1 MVTRVLM
8 FETADGVVEHLT
20 AQVPPDADGGM
31 MLPELLSWG
40 GRIWKRGG
48 DSTYRLASIWVPDR
62 EEFTSSIL
70 DEEDIEAM
78 RIQEAK
84 KAIRSAITSATE
96 IATKVAE
103 EVATAGERLDYLP
116 MRESMQQGWWIACI
130 KIVQALNGDS
140 AKFSDQK
147 IDRIPI
153 EQHVDWA
160 RIACFAFEAYNS
172 VGEKAWMTFD
182 GRPVPRWPALNDE
195 VREKW
200 TAAVK
205 AVVLDEQRRKME
217 AVNECATAIR
227 HSARDQ
233 ETIRRKLEE
242 IIVLKQQLSIAE
254 TSAHHLADR
263 SATLAEALRHLLI
276 LIGAF
281 PVGELPPGTALAGC
295 IDRAK
300 KALEEFFSGVLRAS

>member
-8 FETADGVVEHLT
+8 FETAEGVVEHLT

-40 GRIWKRGG
+40 GRIWKRGA
-48 DSTYRLASIWVPDR
+48 DSVFRLASIWVPDR
-62 EEFTSSIL
+62 EEFASSIF
-70 DEEDIEAM
+70 DEEDVEAM
-78 RIQEAK
+78 RIREERQAIANAK
-84 KAIRSAITSATE
+84 LSATE

-103 EVATAGERLDYLP
+103 EVHGLDVSHSD
-116 MRESMQQGWWIACI
+116 SMQFGWWIACV
-130 KIVQALNGDS
+130 KIIQAINGDV
-140 AKFSDQK
+140 AKFADRKLDAIPIDQK
-147 IDRIPI
+147 I
-153 EQHVDWA
+153 DWA

-217 AVNECATAIR
+217 AVNECSTAIR
-227 HSARDQ
+227 HAARDQ
-233 ETIRRKLEE
+233 ETIRHKLEE
-242 IIVLKQQLSIAE
+242 VIVLKQQLSIAE
-254 TSAHHLADR
+254 TTAHNLADR

-276 LIGAF
+276 LIGAV
-281 PVGELPPGTALAGC
+281 PVGELPEGTALAGC

-300 KALEEFFSGVLRAS
+300 KALAAP

>member
-40 GRIWKRGG
+40 GRIWKRCA
-48 DSTYRLASIWVPDR
+48 DSVFRLASVWVPDR
-62 EEFTSSIL
+62 EEFASSIF

-84 KAIRSAITSATE
+84 RAIATARLSATE

-103 EVATAGERLDYLP
+103 EVATAGERFDFGP
-116 MRESMQQGWWIACI
+116 HRDAMKQGWWVACI
-130 KIVQALNGDS
+130 KIITEINGD
-140 AKFSDQK
+140 APKFSDQQV
-147 IDRIPI
+147 DRIAI
-153 EQHVDWA
+153 EQHIDWA

-205 AVVLDEQRRKME
+205 ACVLDEQRRKME

-227 HSARDQ
+227 HAARDQ

-242 IIVLKQQLSIAE
+242 IIVLRQQLSIAE
-254 TSAHHLADR
+254 TSAHNLADR
-263 SATLAEALRHLLI
+263 CATIADALRDLLV
-276 LIGAF
+276 LMGAN
-281 PVGELPPGTALAGC
+281 PLSDLAQGTNLAGC
-295 IDRAK
+295 VERAK
-300 KALEEFFSGVLRAS
+300 KALEGWS

>member
-8 FETADGVVEHLT
+8 FETAEGVVEHLT

-40 GRIWKRGG
+40 GRIWKRGA
-48 DSTYRLASIWVPDR
+48 DSVFRLASIWVPDR
-62 EEFTSSIL
+62 EEFASSMF

-78 RIQEAK
+78 RIRETKQAIANAK
-84 KAIRSAITSATE
+84 LSATE

-103 EVATAGERLDYLP
+103 EVHGLDVSHSD
-116 MRESMQQGWWIACI
+116 SMQFGWWIACV
-130 KIVQALNGDS
+130 KIIQAINGDS
-140 AKFSDQK
+140 AKFA
-147 IDRIPI
+147 DRKLDAIPI
-153 EQHVDWA
+153 DPKIDWA

-227 HSARDQ
+227 HAARDQ
-233 ETIRRKLEE
+233 ETIRHKLEE
-242 IIVLKQQLSIAE
+242 VIVLKQQLSIAE
-254 TSAHHLADR
+254 TTAHNLADR

-276 LIGAF
+276 LIGAV
-281 PVGELPPGTALAGC
+281 PVGELPEGTALAGC

-300 KALEEFFSGVLRAS
+300 KALAAP

>member
-8 FETADGVVEHLT
+8 FEHANGTVEHLT

-31 MLPELLSWG
+31 MLPALLAWG
-40 GRIWKRGG
+40 GQVWKRGDG
-48 DSTYRLASIWVPDR
+48 DGTYRLASIWVPDR

-84 KAIRSAITSATE
+84 KAIANARRSATE

-103 EVATAGERLDYLP
+103 EVHGLDVSHSD
-116 MRESMQQGWWIACI
+116 SMQTGWWIACT
-130 KIVQALNGDS
+130 KIIQAINS
-140 AKFSDQK
+140 ERPRFSDRKLEQMLVEQK
-147 IDRIPI
+147 
-153 EQHVDWA
+153 VDWA

-227 HSARDQ
+227 HLARDQ

-242 IIVLKQQLSIAE
+242 VIVLKQQLSIAE

-263 SATLAEALRHLLI
+263 SATLSESLRHLLI
-276 LIGAF
+276 LFGAV
-281 PVGELPPGTALAGC
+281 PIGELPEGTALAGC

-300 KALEEFFSGVLRAS
+300 KALAES

>member
-8 FETADGVVEHLT
+8 FETAEGVVEHLT
-20 AQVPPDADGGM
+20 AQVPPEAEGGM

-40 GRIWKRGG
+40 GRIWKRGA
-48 DSTYRLASIWVPDR
+48 DSVFRLASIWVPDR
-62 EEFTSSIL
+62 EEFASSIF
-70 DEEDIEAM
+70 DEEDVEAM
-78 RIQEAK
+78 RIREAK
-84 KAIRSAITSATE
+84 IAIGNAITSATE

-103 EVATAGERLDYLP
+103 EVGTVGERFGRDGSP
-116 MRESMQQGWWIACI
+116 QGDAWRDAMKQGWWIACI
-130 KIVQALNGDS
+130 KIIQALNGDGP
-140 AKFSDQK
+140 ARFSDQK

-227 HSARDQ
+227 HAARDQ
-233 ETIRRKLEE
+233 EAIRHKLEE
-242 IIVLKQQLSIAE
+242 VIVLKQRLSIAE
-254 TSAHHLADR
+254 TSAHNLADR

-276 LIGAF
+276 LIGAV
-281 PVGELPPGTALAGC
+281 PVGELPEGTALAGC

-300 KALEEFFSGVLRAS
+300 KALATP

>member
-1 MVTRVLM
+1 MVTRILM

-40 GRIWKRGG
+40 GRLWRRGA
-48 DSTYRLASIWVPDR
+48 DSVFRLASVWVPDR
-62 EEFTSSIL
+62 EEFSCTML
-70 DEEDIEAM
+70 DEEDLEAM
-78 RIQEAK
+78 RAHEAR
-84 KAIRSAITSATE
+84 IAITGAKMTATE

-103 EVATAGERLDYLP
+103 EVGTLAERQDERTF
-116 MRESMQQGWWIACI
+116 REPLKQGWWLACV
-130 KIVQALNGDS
+130 KIIQQINGEPQ
-140 AKFSDQK
+140 FSDRK
-147 IDRIPI
+147 LDRIPI

-217 AVNECATAIR
+217 AVNECETAIR
-227 HSARDQ
+227 HTAQDR
-233 ETIRRKLEE
+233 ETIRRKSEE
-242 IIVLKQQLSIAE
+242 VLILRQQLSIAE
-254 TSAHHLADR
+254 TSAHRLADR
-263 SATLAEALRHLLI
+263 CSHLSEAMRHLLN
-276 LIGAF
+276 LFGAL
-281 PVGELPPGTALAGC
+281 PIGELPDGVVLAGC

-300 KALEEFFSGVLRAS
+300 KALEGSP

>member
-1 MVTRVLM
+1 
-8 FETADGVVEHLT
+8 
-20 AQVPPDADGGM
+20 
-31 MLPELLSWG
+31 
-40 GRIWKRGG
+40 
-48 DSTYRLASIWVPDR
+48 
-62 EEFTSSIL
+62 
-70 DEEDIEAM
+70 M
-78 RIQEAK
+78 RIREAK
-84 KAIRSAITSATE
+84 NAIASAKASAIE

-103 EVATAGERLDYLP
+103 EVGTVGERFGHDGSP
-116 MRESMQQGWWIACI
+116 QGDAWRDSMKQGWWIACV
-130 KIVQALNGDS
+130 KIIQEIDS
-140 AKFSDQK
+140 KAPQFSDQK
-147 IDRIPI
+147 LDRIPI

-227 HSARDQ
+227 HAARDQ
-233 ETIRRKLEE
+233 ETIRHKLEE
-242 IIVLKQQLSIAE
+242 IIVLKQRLSIAE

-263 SATLAEALRHLLI
+263 SATIAEALRHLLV
-276 LIGAF
+276 LYGAL
-281 PVGELPPGTALAGC
+281 PLGELPDGTVLAGC
-295 IDRAK
+295 IERAK
-300 KALEEFFSGVLRAS
+300 KALEGWS